1 MILAAVG
8 LLRLPRL
15 VATAFFLCR
24 LRGSAL
30 LVTAA
35 IVGPILTET
44 TATTVTAPTAM
55 HAEPVLI
62 AITLVAI
69 TLVAITL
76 VAVTLVTLTL
86 VAITLIVTVLP
97 GVLLWL
103 TAAGYECRQATNILS
118 AFVSALV
125 RMKRLRLMLL
135 TIVDLLV
142 ARWKWLSVARD
153 IRLLLRLAWRVT
165 RFVLAHES
173 LAVVIVAVKTFIV
186 PLLVLPAR
194 RALLRLLIIVGVLL
208 AELFLR
214 GGNETEI
221 MLSVLVVILGGN
233 RIAGALGIARKL
245 DIFFRNVRSRAANF
259 DVRAVRFVNARQRIL
274 AFAVV
279 TASPHALLT
288 ISHVP
293 VIAFCLSRR

>member
-1 MILAAVG
+1 LEAVG

-15 VATAFFLCR
+15 VATAVVLCR

-69 TLVAITL
+69 TLVA
-76 VAVTLVTLTL
+76 VTL

-103 TAAGYECRQATNILS
+103 TAAGYECRQATNIL
-118 AFVSALV
+118 SALV

-153 IRLLLRLAWRVT
+153 IRLLLRLAWRVA

-194 RALLRLLIIVGVLL
+194 RTLLWLLIVVGVLL
-208 AELFLR
+208 AELFLC
-214 GGNETEI
+214 GGNETKI
-221 MLSVLVVILGGN
+221 MFGVLVVILGGN

-245 DIFFRNVRSRAANF
+245 DVFFRNVRSRAANF

-288 ISHVP
+288 ISHVR

>member
-1 MILAAVG
+1 MEAVG

-15 VATAFFLCR
+15 VATAVVLCR

-35 IVGPILTET
+35 IVGPILTEA

-76 VAVTLVTLTL
+76 
-86 VAITLIVTVLP
+86 IVTVLP

-103 TAAGYECRQATNILS
+103 TAAGYECRQATDIL
-118 AFVSALV
+118 SALV

-153 IRLLLRLAWRVT
+153 IRLLLRLAWRVA

-194 RALLRLLIIVGVLL
+194 RALLRLLIVVGVLL

-214 GGNETEI
+214 GGNETKI
-221 MLSVLVVILGGN
+221 MFGVLVVILGGN

-245 DIFFRNVRSRAANF
+245 DVFFRNVRSRAANF

-288 ISHVP
+288 ISHVR

>member
-1 MILAAVG
+1 LILAAVG

-15 VATAFFLCR
+15 VATAFVLCR

-62 AITLVAI
+62 AIA
-69 TLVAITL
+69 LVAITL
-76 VAVTLVTLTL
+76 VAVTL

-153 IRLLLRLAWRVT
+153 IRLLLRLAWRVA

-194 RALLRLLIIVGVLL
+194 RALLRLLIVVGVLL

-214 GGNETEI
+214 GGNETKI
-221 MLSVLVVILGGN
+221 MFGVLVVILGGN

-245 DIFFRNVRSRAANF
+245 DVFFRNVRSRAANF

>member
-1 MILAAVG
+1 MQTVG

-15 VATAFFLCR
+15 VATAVVLCR
-24 LRGSAL
+24 LRRSAL

-44 TATTVTAPTAM
+44 TAATVTAPTAM

-69 TLVAITL
+69 TLVA
-76 VAVTLVTLTL
+76 VTLI
-86 VAITLIVTVLP
+86 AITLIVTVLT
-97 GVLLWL
+97 GILLWL
-103 TAAGYECRQATNILS
+103 TAAGYECRQAANILS

-125 RMKRLRLMLL
+125 RMIRLRLMLL
-135 TIVDLLV
+135 AIVDLLV
-142 ARWKWLSVARD
+142 ARWKRLSVARD
-153 IRLLLRLAWRVT
+153 IRLLLRLAWRVA

-194 RALLRLLIIVGVLL
+194 RALLRLLIVVGVLL

-214 GGNETEI
+214 GGNETKI
-221 MLSVLVVILGGN
+221 MFGVLVVILGGN
-233 RIAGALGIARKL
+233 RIAGALGVTRKL
-245 DIFFRNVRSRAANF
+245 NIFFRNVRSRAANF

-288 ISHVP
+288 VSHVP

>member
-1 MILAAVG
+1 LEAVG

-15 VATAFFLCR
+15 VATAVVLCR

-35 IVGPILTET
+35 IVGPILTEA

-76 VAVTLVTLTL
+76 
-86 VAITLIVTVLP
+86 IVTVLP

-103 TAAGYECRQATNILS
+103 TAAGYECRQATDIL
-118 AFVSALV
+118 SALV

-153 IRLLLRLAWRVT
+153 IRLLLRLAWRVA

-194 RALLRLLIIVGVLL
+194 RTLVRLLIVVGVLL

-214 GGNETEI
+214 GGNETKI
-221 MLSVLVVILGGN
+221 MFGVLVVILGGN

-245 DIFFRNVRSRAANF
+245 DVFFRNVRSRAANF

-288 ISHVP
+288 ISHVR

>member
-15 VATAFFLCR
+15 VATAFVLCR

-62 AITLVAI
+62 AI
-69 TLVAITL
+69 
-76 VAVTLVTLTL
+76 TL

-153 IRLLLRLAWRVT
+153 IRLLLRLAWRVA

-194 RALLRLLIIVGVLL
+194 RALLRLLIVVGVLL

-214 GGNETEI
+214 GGNETKI
-221 MLSVLVVILGGN
+221 MFGVLVVILGGN

-245 DIFFRNVRSRAANF
+245 DVFFRNVRSRAANF

-288 ISHVP
+288 ISHVR

>member
-1 MILAAVG
+1 LEAVG

-15 VATAFFLCR
+15 VATAVVLCR

-35 IVGPILTET
+35 IVGPILTEA

-76 VAVTLVTLTL
+76 
-86 VAITLIVTVLP
+86 IVTVLP

-103 TAAGYECRQATNILS
+103 TAAGYECRQATDIL
-118 AFVSALV
+118 SALV

-153 IRLLLRLAWRVT
+153 IRLLLRLAWRVA

-194 RALLRLLIIVGVLL
+194 RALLRLLIVVGVLL

-214 GGNETEI
+214 GGNETKI
-221 MLSVLVVILGGN
+221 MFGVLVVILGGN

-245 DIFFRNVRSRAANF
+245 DVFFRNVRSRAANF

-288 ISHVP
+288 ISHVR

>member
-1 MILAAVG
+1 MEAVG

-15 VATAFFLCR
+15 VATAVVLCR

-35 IVGPILTET
+35 IVGPILTEA

-62 AITLVAI
+62 AITLVA
-69 TLVAITL
+69 V
-76 VAVTLVTLTL
+76 TL

-103 TAAGYECRQATNILS
+103 TAAGYECRQATDIL
-118 AFVSALV
+118 SALV

-153 IRLLLRLAWRVT
+153 IRLLLRLAWRVA

-194 RALLRLLIIVGVLL
+194 RTLLRLLIVVGVLL

-214 GGNETEI
+214 GGNETKI
-221 MLSVLVVILGGN
+221 MFGVLVVILGGN

-245 DIFFRNVRSRAANF
+245 DVFFRNVRSRAANF

-288 ISHVP
+288 ISHVR

>member
-15 VATAFFLCR
+15 VATAFVLCR

-55 HAEPVLI
+55 HAKPV
-62 AITLVAI
+62 
-69 TLVAITL
+69 
-76 VAVTLVTLTL
+76 L

-103 TAAGYECRQATNILS
+103 TAAGYECRQANNILS

-125 RMKRLRLMLL
+125 RMIRLRLMLL
-135 TIVDLLV
+135 AIVDMLV
-142 ARWKWLSVARD
+142 ARWKWLSVTRD
-153 IRLLLRLAWRVT
+153 IRLLLRLAWRVA

-208 AELFLR
+208 AKLFLR
-214 GGNETEI
+214 GGNKTKI
-221 MLSVLVVILGGN
+221 MFGVLVVVLGGN

-245 DIFFRNVRSRAANF
+245 DIFFRNVRGRAANF

>member
-1 MILAAVG
+1 LEAVG

-15 VATAFFLCR
+15 VATAVVLCR

-35 IVGPILTET
+35 IVGPILTEA

-76 VAVTLVTLTL
+76 
-86 VAITLIVTVLP
+86 IVTVLP

-103 TAAGYECRQATNILS
+103 TAAGYECRQATDIL
-118 AFVSALV
+118 SALV

-153 IRLLLRLAWRVT
+153 IRLLLRLAWRVA

-194 RALLRLLIIVGVLL
+194 RTLLRLLIVVGVLL

-214 GGNETEI
+214 GGNETKI
-221 MLSVLVVILGGN
+221 MFGVLVVILGGN

-245 DIFFRNVRSRAANF
+245 DVFFRNVRSRAANF

-288 ISHVP
+288 ISHVR

>member
-1 MILAAVG
+1 LEPVG

-15 VATAFFLCR
+15 IATAVVLCR

-69 TLVAITL
+69 TLVAVTL
-76 VAVTLVTLTL
+76 VALTL

-194 RALLRLLIIVGVLL
+194 RALLRLLIVVGVLL

-214 GGNETEI
+214 GGNETKI
-221 MLSVLVVILGGN
+221 MFGVLVVILGGN

-245 DIFFRNVRSRAANF
+245 DVFFRNVRSRAANF

>member
-1 MILAAVG
+1 LEAVG

-15 VATAFFLCR
+15 VATAVVLCR

-35 IVGPILTET
+35 IVGPILTEA

-76 VAVTLVTLTL
+76 
-86 VAITLIVTVLP
+86 IVTVLP

-103 TAAGYECRQATNILS
+103 TAAGYECRQATDIL
-118 AFVSALV
+118 SALV

-153 IRLLLRLAWRVT
+153 IRLLLRLAWRVA

-194 RALLRLLIIVGVLL
+194 RALLRLLIVVGVLL

-214 GGNETEI
+214 GGNETKI
-221 MLSVLVVILGGN
+221 MFGVLVVILGGN

>member
-1 MILAAVG
+1 M
-8 LLRLPRL
+8 
-15 VATAFFLCR
+15 
-24 LRGSAL
+24 

-76 VAVTLVTLTL
+76 VAVTLVAVTL

-125 RMKRLRLMLL
+125 RMIRLRLMLL
-135 TIVDLLV
+135 AIVDLLV
-142 ARWKWLSVARD
+142 ARWKRLSVARD
-153 IRLLLRLAWRVT
+153 IRLLLRLAWRVA

-194 RALLRLLIIVGVLL
+194 RALLRLLIVVGVLL

-214 GGNETEI
+214 GGNETKI
-221 MLSVLVVILGGN
+221 MFGVLVVILGGN

-245 DIFFRNVRSRAANF
+245 DVFFCNVRSRAANF

-288 ISHVP
+288 ISHVR

>member
-1 MILAAVG
+1 LILAAVG

-15 VATAFFLCR
+15 VATAFVLCR

-76 VAVTLVTLTL
+76 
-86 VAITLIVTVLP
+86 IVTVLP

-103 TAAGYECRQATNILS
+103 TAAGYECRQATDIL
-118 AFVSALV
+118 SALV

-153 IRLLLRLAWRVT
+153 IRLLLRLAWRVA

-194 RALLRLLIIVGVLL
+194 RTLLRLLIVVGVLL

-214 GGNETEI
+214 GGNETKI
-221 MLSVLVVILGGN
+221 MFGVLVVILGGN

-288 ISHVP
+288 ISHVR

>member
-1 MILAAVG
+1 MEAVG

-15 VATAFFLCR
+15 VATAVVLCR

-76 VAVTLVTLTL
+76 
-86 VAITLIVTVLP
+86 IVTVLP

-103 TAAGYECRQATNILS
+103 TAAGYECRQATDIL
-118 AFVSALV
+118 SALV

-153 IRLLLRLAWRVT
+153 IRLLLRLAWRVA

-194 RALLRLLIIVGVLL
+194 RALLRLLIVVGVLL

-214 GGNETEI
+214 GGNETKI
-221 MLSVLVVILGGN
+221 MFGVLVVILGGN

-245 DIFFRNVRSRAANF
+245 DVFFRNVRSRAANF

-288 ISHVP
+288 ISHVR

>member
-15 VATAFFLCR
+15 VATAFVLCR

-69 TLVAITL
+69 TLVAVTL
-76 VAVTLVTLTL
+76 VALTL

-194 RALLRLLIIVGVLL
+194 RALLRLLIVVGVLL

-214 GGNETEI
+214 GGNETKI
-221 MLSVLVVILGGN
+221 MFGVLVVILGGN

>member
-1 MILAAVG
+1 LEAVG

-15 VATAFFLCR
+15 VATAVVLCR

-35 IVGPILTET
+35 IVGPILTEA

-76 VAVTLVTLTL
+76 
-86 VAITLIVTVLP
+86 IVTVLP

-103 TAAGYECRQATNILS
+103 TAAGYECRQATDIL
-118 AFVSALV
+118 SALV

-153 IRLLLRLAWRVT
+153 IRLLLRLAWRVA

-194 RALLRLLIIVGVLL
+194 RTLLRLLIVVGVLL

-214 GGNETEI
+214 GGNETKI
-221 MLSVLVVILGGN
+221 MFGVLVVILGGN

-245 DIFFRNVRSRAANF
+245 DVFFRNVRSRAANF

>member
-1 MILAAVG
+1 MEAVG

-15 VATAFFLCR
+15 VATAVVLCR

-35 IVGPILTET
+35 IVGPILTEA

-76 VAVTLVTLTL
+76 
-86 VAITLIVTVLP
+86 IVTVLP

-103 TAAGYECRQATNILS
+103 TAAGYECRQATDIL
-118 AFVSALV
+118 SALV

-153 IRLLLRLAWRVT
+153 IRLLLRLAWRVA

-194 RALLRLLIIVGVLL
+194 RALLRLLIVVGVLL

-214 GGNETEI
+214 GGNETKI
-221 MLSVLVVILGGN
+221 MFGVLVVILGGN

-245 DIFFRNVRSRAANF
+245 DVFFRNVRSRAANF

>member
-1 MILAAVG
+1 LILEAVG

-55 HAEPVLI
+55 HAKPV
-62 AITLVAI
+62 
-69 TLVAITL
+69 LVAITL
-76 VAVTLVTLTL
+76 VAVTL

-125 RMKRLRLMLL
+125 RMIRLRLMLL
-135 TIVDLLV
+135 AIVDLLV
-142 ARWKWLSVARD
+142 ARWKWLSVTRD
-153 IRLLLRLAWRVT
+153 IRLLLRLAWRVA

-194 RALLRLLIIVGVLL
+194 RALLRLLIVVGVLL

-214 GGNETEI
+214 GGNETKI
-221 MLSVLVVILGGN
+221 MFGVLVVILGGN

>member
-1 MILAAVG
+1 MPASHQHPV
-8 LLRLPRL
+8 
-15 VATAFFLCR
+15 R
-24 LRGSAL
+24 LRVRLGSDDKAAADAAGDCGP
-30 LVTAA
+30 VGRAVEMVERHEGYTAA
-35 IVGPILTET
+35 
-44 TATTVTAPTAM
+44 
-55 HAEPVLI
+55 AE
-62 AITLVAI
+62 ARVA
-69 TLVAITL
+69 
-76 VAVTLVTLTL
+76 
-86 VAITLIVTVLP
+86 
-97 GVLLWL
+97 
-103 TAAGYECRQATNILS
+103 
-118 AFVSALV
+118 
-125 RMKRLRLMLL
+125 
-135 TIVDLLV
+135 
-142 ARWKWLSVARD
+142 
-153 IRLLLRLAWRVT
+153 

-194 RALLRLLIIVGVLL
+194 RALLRLLIVVGVLL

-214 GGNETEI
+214 GGNETKI
-221 MLSVLVVILGGN
+221 MFGVLVVILGGN

>member
-1 MILAAVG
+1 MEAVG

-15 VATAFFLCR
+15 VATAVVLCR

-35 IVGPILTET
+35 IVGPILTEA

-76 VAVTLVTLTL
+76 
-86 VAITLIVTVLP
+86 IVTVLP

-103 TAAGYECRQATNILS
+103 TAAGYECRQATDIL
-118 AFVSALV
+118 SALV

-153 IRLLLRLAWRVT
+153 IRLLLRLAWRVA

-194 RALLRLLIIVGVLL
+194 RTLLRLLIVVGVLL

-214 GGNETEI
+214 GGNETKI
-221 MLSVLVVILGGN
+221 MFGVLVVILGGN

-245 DIFFRNVRSRAANF
+245 DVFFRNVRSRAANF

-288 ISHVP
+288 ISHVR

>member
-1 MILAAVG
+1 LEAVG

-15 VATAFFLCR
+15 VATAVVLCR

-44 TATTVTAPTAM
+44 NATTVTAPTAM

-62 AITLVAI
+62 AI
-69 TLVAITL
+69 
-76 VAVTLVTLTL
+76 TL

-125 RMKRLRLMLL
+125 RMIRLRLMLL
-135 TIVDLLV
+135 AILDLLV

-153 IRLLLRLAWRVT
+153 IRLLLRLAWRVA

-194 RALLRLLIIVGVLL
+194 RALLRLLIVVGVLL

-214 GGNETEI
+214 GGNETKI
-221 MLSVLVVILGGN
+221 MFGVLVVILGGN

-245 DIFFRNVRSRAANF
+245 DVFFCNVRSRAANF

-288 ISHVP
+288 ISHVR